1 MRPVFFAHI
10 VAHPVYG
17 SRAGSSI
24 ARVALELLTP
34 RATTPSARAHASRLG
49 LTFPTRW

>member
-1 MRPVFFAHI
+1 MRPVFFASI
-10 VAHPVYG
+10 LAHSVYG

-24 ARVALELLTP
+24 ARVALELLTHIAP
-34 RATTPSARAHASRLG
+34 ALIARAHASLLG